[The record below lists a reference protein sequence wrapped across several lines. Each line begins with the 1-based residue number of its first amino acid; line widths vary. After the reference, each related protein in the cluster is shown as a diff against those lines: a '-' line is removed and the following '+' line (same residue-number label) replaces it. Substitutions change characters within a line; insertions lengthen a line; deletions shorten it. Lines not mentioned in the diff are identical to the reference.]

1 MYFFFLVGFLLG
13 HRTPSLC
20 KCSLVR
26 VTERAARN
34 LAATSLQQVFPG
46 NLLRKR
52 DGVGKEKLQ
61 RFWRVLAF

>member
-20 KCSLVR
+20 KCSLVH

-52 DGVGKEKLQ
+52 DGIGKEKLQ